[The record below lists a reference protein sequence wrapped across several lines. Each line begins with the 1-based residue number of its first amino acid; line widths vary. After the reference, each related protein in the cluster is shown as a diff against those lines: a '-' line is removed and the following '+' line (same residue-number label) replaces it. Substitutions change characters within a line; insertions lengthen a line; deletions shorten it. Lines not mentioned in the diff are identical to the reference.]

1 MLYSTRHFWRIVI
14 ILLLIAVIA
23 PHVPDALREIRHLIN
38 SLRYYILHFLDILQ
52 I

>member
-14 ILLLIAVIA
+14 ILLLIALIA
-23 PHVPDALREIRHLIN
+23 PHIPEGVREIRHLIN
-38 SLRYYILHFLDILQ
+38 SVRYYVLHLLDILQ